1 MAAPSYRIVVKDELG
16 PAYARAFDGM
26 TIETG
31 DGKTIIVGPIA
42 DQAQLQG
49 VLGRLSSLNLVLLS
63 INVIGT
69 GDSEAAP

>member
-1 MAAPSYRIVVKDELG
+1 MAAPCYRIVIKDELG

-31 DGKTIIVGPIA
+31 DGKTVIAGPIT

-49 VLGRLSSLNLVLLS
+49 ILGRLSSLNLVLLS
-63 INVIGT
+63 INVIGAEDT
-69 GDSEAAP
+69 EAAP